1 MMMDAIYHNPSHAA
15 AFGGR
20 SALRKAGNFEKKA
33 VDKFLNSDKVYRKFK
48 RNRTK
53 FKRAR
58 IFVTSMSHI
67 FQADLMDIQKLSRA
81 NSGYRYILIVV
92 DAFSRYTVA
101 KPLKR
106 KGATQVAEALDD
118 VFQELK
124 EADMLAPRVLLA
136 TDLGTDFWNSK
147 VRTVLT
153 KYNVSHYALRAPKKA
168 SIAENSGRYLMDRLY
183 KYLYL
188 KGDDRWVDNLK
199 DFVKAKNS
207 RRNRRLDNL
216 TPAEVNYENQS
227 KVYESLYAD
236 RYDRKNIAPPL
247 EIGQKVQM
255 AIDTLPFHKS
265 YRGYFKD
272 TVYEIKSRVDY
283 NGIYRYS
290 LVDTTDG
297 VQVSGTYY
305 SEELLPF
312 E

>member
-1 MMMDAIYHNPSHAA
+1 MDKIYHNPSHPA

-20 SALRKAGNFEKKA
+20 DALQKAGNFEKKA
-33 VDKFLNSDKVYRKFK
+33 VEKFLNSDKVYRKFK
-48 RNRTK
+48 RNKTK
-53 FKRAR
+53 FERAR
-58 IFVTSMSHI
+58 IFVNSMSYA

-92 DAFSRYTVA
+92 DTFSRFTIA

-106 KGATQVAEALDD
+106 KGATHVAEALDET
-118 VFQELK
+118 FQELK
-124 EADMLAPRVLLA
+124 EAGMLAPRVLLA

-147 VRTVLT
+147 VREVLT
-153 KYNVSHYALRAPKKA
+153 KYNVTHYPLRAPKKA
-168 SIAENSGRYLMDRLY
+168 SIAENSGRYVMERLY
-183 KYLYL
+183 KFLYF
-188 KGDDRWVDNLK
+188 KGDDRWVDNRK
-199 DFVKAKNS
+199 DFVKAKNN
-207 RRNRRLDNL
+207 RRNRRLGNL
-216 TPAEVNYENQS
+216 TPAEVTYKNQS

-236 RYDRKNIAPPL
+236 RYDRKNATPPL
-247 EIGQKVQM
+247 EVGQRVQM

-272 TVYEIKSRVDY
+272 TIYEVKSRVDY